1 MCKMEGD
8 VVVPVKTSFYKPYV
22 DDIYVRRKKN
32 VNDELF
38 KNMNS
43 YHTNIK
49 LTLEVNAGKFLDSE
63 INME

>member
-1 MCKMEGD
+1 MEGD
-8 VVVPVKTSFYKPYV
+8 VVVPAKTSFYKPYV
-22 DDIYVRRKKN
+22 DDTYVRRKKN

-63 INME
+63 INIE